1 MTRLQKKCFV
11 ASACLHGLLGVV
23 VLVTAAFRS
32 EPTVAGEQV
41 LTLISPLVLDRTGSG
56 GGPPAVVVQQPPVP
70 TPTPTRQAT
79 PAAPAPPR
87 LTAPPKPPTTPA
99 PRQTARNPTPDKPA
113 TAPAARGHVVT
124 PTFDPAPR
132 SATAGRQSG
141 SPPTAARAASDNRAE
156 ELSTALA
163 SLASGVRTAAAT
175 ATVVTVPGEGGGEA
189 FVGYDTLVYN
199 VYYHAWNAP
208 QGSSDTRSAD
218 ARIVVARDGT
228 IISHELTRRSGNP
241 AIDTSVERVLDQIK
255 TLPPF
260 PEASQDAQRTFIISF
275 SLEATHSSG

>member
-1 MTRLQKKCFV
+1 MQKKCFV

-41 LTLISPLVLDRTGSG
+41 LTLISPLILDRAGSG
-56 GGPPAVVVQQPPVP
+56 GEAPAVIVPRPPAPPP
-70 TPTPTRQAT
+70 APAPSPTRPAT
-79 PAAPAPPR
+79 PSPAPPR
-87 LTAPPKPPTTPA
+87 VTPPPMPTTIPA
-99 PRQTARNPTPDKPA
+99 PRQTARSTTPDKPA
-113 TAPAARGHVVT
+113 SAPAARGHIVV

-141 SPPTAARAASDNRAE
+141 PSPTAGRSASDNRAQ

-208 QGSSDTRSAD
+208 QETSDTRSAD
-218 ARIVVARDGT
+218 AKIVVTRDGT
-228 IISHELTRRSGNP
+228 IVSHEITRRSGNP
-241 AIDTSVERVLDQIK
+241 AIDSSVERVLDQVK
-255 TLPPF
+255 QLPPF
-260 PEASQDAQRTFIISF
+260 PEASHDAQRTFIISF
-275 SLEATHSSG
+275 SLEATQAPG

>member
-132 SATAGRQSG
+132 SATAGIRQSCGGAFHG
-141 SPPTAARAASDNRAE
+141 SG
-156 ELSTALA
+156 EL
-163 SLASGVRTAAAT
+163 
-175 ATVVTVPGEGGGEA
+175 GER
-189 FVGYDTLVYN
+189 
-199 VYYHAWNAP
+199 
-208 QGSSDTRSAD
+208 RSH
-218 ARIVVARDGT
+218 RRRDGHRGDGAGRGWRGGVCRLRHPGLQCLL
-228 IISHELTRRSGNP
+228 SCLERP
-241 AIDTSVERVLDQIK
+241 AGQL
-255 TLPPF
+255 
-260 PEASQDAQRTFIISF
+260 
-275 SLEATHSSG
+275 